1 MSYDLGM
8 RRLVLAVPMV
18 SVAALLGAGSAT
30 AAPEQGCAVT
40 LQPPT
45 VVQDAGVRAVVASVS
60 PGACNRAV
68 PQLQVAC
75 LQQAGSPVAPLCVQ
89 SEGPGTAEV
98 RFSPYTPGA
107 GYIVSGRVCA
117 NAGSPPVTYCSTVGP
132 TTVIL

>member
-1 MSYDLGM
+1 M
-8 RRLVLAVPMV
+8 RRLVLAVPV
-18 SVAALLGAGSAT
+18 VCVAALLGAGSAA

-40 LQPPT
+40 LQPPA
-45 VVQDAGVRAVVASVS
+45 VVQDAGVRAVVAAVS

-75 LQQAGSPVAPLCVQ
+75 LQQVDSPVAPLCVQ